1 MNKQEVIK
9 AVAGKTELTQVA
21 VTKMLNALEE
31 VIYESVAR
39 NEKVQ
44 LTGLLTVSAVAR
56 AARKG
61 YDPLKKVPLDINPTV
76 GVKVKAGE
84 KLRKAVEGLTYEEVA
99 KASDADSAE

>member
-21 VTKMLNALEE
+21 VTKMINALEE
-31 VIYESVAR
+31 VTYESLAR

-44 LTGLLTVSAVAR
+44 LTGFLTVSPVAR

-61 YDPLKKVPLDINPTV
+61 FDPLKKVPLDINPTV

-84 KLRKAVEGLTYEEVA
+84 KLRKSVEGLSYEEVA
-99 KASDADSAE
+99 KTSEADAAE